1 LCRKLGPP
9 ILSASRSVVS
19 LCAAAK
25 LFVNTLLGIFLISVL
40 FLPFLLGIVVLK
52 YAVPVIDQEL
62 WILFPTAAHPA
73 YIAFIALLSLLALI
87 SGVTNLRKRRWR
99 DAFLCLAI
107 LPMIASIRFAGP
119 HSMFGI
125 DGSIWVWPWLIVTAA
140 QSGLNRSQFFLAG
153 AVIGAVVA
161 INAGLLG
168 AGTLCRVASY
178 GVARQPWPRRV
189 VDSVRHD
196 QPCRLKSSVSVTHQA
211 VIPAQGLVLYAQFVY
226 S

>member
-1 LCRKLGPP
+1 MRGREA
-9 ILSASRSVVS
+9 I
-19 LCAAAK
+19 
-25 LFVNTLLGIFLISVL
+25 VNTLLGIFLISVL

-52 YAVPVIDQEL
+52 YAVPVIDREL

-178 GVARQPWPRRV
+178 GVLLVSLGLAAWSIRSGMTNR
-189 VDSVRHD
+189 VDSNP
-196 QPCRLKSSVSVTHQA
+196 QSLLPTRL
-211 VIPAQGLVLYAQFVY
+211 
-226 S
+226 

>member
-1 LCRKLGPP
+1 MRGREA
-9 ILSASRSVVS
+9 I
-19 LCAAAK
+19 
-25 LFVNTLLGIFLISVL
+25 VNTLLGIFLISVL

-178 GVARQPWPRRV
+178 GVLLVSLGLAAWSIRSGMTNR
-189 VDSVRHD
+189 VDSNP
-196 QPCRLKSSVSVTHQA
+196 QSLLPTRL
-211 VIPAQGLVLYAQFVY
+211 
-226 S
+226 

>member
-1 LCRKLGPP
+1 
-9 ILSASRSVVS
+9 
-19 LCAAAK
+19 
-25 LFVNTLLGIFLISVL
+25 
-40 FLPFLLGIVVLK
+40 
-52 YAVPVIDQEL
+52 
-62 WILFPTAAHPA
+62 
-73 YIAFIALLSLLALI
+73 LALI

-107 LPMIASIRFAGP
+107 LAMIASIRFAGP

-153 AVIGAVVA
+153 SVIGAVVA

-178 GVARQPWPRRV
+178 GVLLVSLGLAAWSIRSGMTNR
-189 VDSVRHD
+189 VDSNP
-196 QPCRLKSSVSVTHQA
+196 QSLLPTRL
-211 VIPAQGLVLYAQFVY
+211 
-226 S
+226 